1 MFPIAVSAKGRMAFC
16 EMEAEDSKAVIQ
28 KLKDARVRLKKT
40 NALNRTTAVVR
51 FFSQTGSQ
59 HRRETVPD

>member
-1 MFPIAVSAKGRMAFC
+1 MALC